1 MIARESF
8 QPNDNILSKLADE
21 ACENVVREIFENLLR
36 GNNHSELE
44 ISWAVGKARLAYSAL
59 GQVWDEINDTDLPEP
74 EPPTPSAKQY
84 YASVRQRE
92 AEASCSLDR
101 DHRGATQAM
110 PEKKR

>member
-1 MIARESF
+1 MIARKESF

-74 EPPTPSAKQY
+74 EPPTPAAG
-84 YASVRQRE
+84 YASKVRQRE

-101 DHRGATQAM
+101 DPRFATRSA
-110 PEKKR
+110 EDE